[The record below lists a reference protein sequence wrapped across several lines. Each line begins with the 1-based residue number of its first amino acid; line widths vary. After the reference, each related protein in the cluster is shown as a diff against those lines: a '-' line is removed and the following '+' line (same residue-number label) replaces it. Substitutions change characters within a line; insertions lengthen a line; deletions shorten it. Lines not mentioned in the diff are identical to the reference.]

1 MIVTFLTGHGK
12 FNAHLKKMSVI
23 TDAKCKY
30 CEEEETA
37 RHIMCDCDA
46 YSALKYITMGKSKY
60 QLKDYSILE
69 LQTFRKFC
77 LRAYEKC
84 WRPVE

>member
-1 MIVTFLTGHGK
+1 
-12 FNAHLKKMSVI
+12 MSVI

-46 YSALKYITMGKSKY
+46 YSALRYNTMGKSKCE
-60 QLKDYSILE
+60 LKDYSILE
-69 LQTFRKFC
+69 FQTYRRFC

-84 WRPVE
+84 WRPVELPVLPL